1 MRSRQTPNP
10 LSQAIMLSP
19 AVIPEK
25 AGIQACLGR
34 YRWIVAFAGMTKR
47 LPDLRLTGAFRG
59 LVVLWS
65 LLALLAGC
73 AVGPDYKRPKVLA
86 PENYRFEL
94 NGAME
99 VANTAWWEQFD
110 DPVLNDLVHTALQE
124 NKDVLIASA
133 RIEEFVGRYVTAR
146 GDLFPNITG
155 GFTAAR
161 GREMGSL
168 ITTDSYQ
175 VFLSGSWEIDFWGRL
190 RRLKEAARAEL
201 LATEE
206 ARRAVILTLVGSV
219 VGTYVDLL
227 TLDRQLDITVKTAES
242 RKQSLDLFQMRF
254 DYGIVSAEVLSMID
268 AEYRDALSR
277 IPDVQR
283 SIAQTENA
291 LSILI
296 GRNPGDII
304 RGRSLEKL
312 GRPEVPEGLPSEI
325 LEKRPDVRQ
334 AEQNLVA
341 ANARIGAAKALYFP
355 TISLTGL
362 LGSASPELT
371 KLFSGGT
378 SFWSLA
384 GPIAM
389 PLLNFGRI
397 KGLVKSTEAVQQQAL
412 YAYQQV
418 IQSAF
423 RDVDDALVDHTKSQ
437 EQIQALSQQV
447 DALKTYAR
455 LARMRY
461 DEGYSSYIEVLDAE
475 RSLFNAELAYTSV
488 YGNIFRSLINI
499 YKAMGGGWVALAEAG
514 APRAPICEPE
524 EIVPLP

>member
-1 MRSRQTPNP
+1 
-10 LSQAIMLSP
+10 MLRRASLC
-19 AVIPEK
+19 V
-25 AGIQACLGR
+25 LL
-34 YRWIVAFAGMTKR
+34 V
-47 LPDLRLTGAFRG
+47 LLT
-59 LVVLWS
+59 
-65 LLALLAGC
+65 GC
-73 AVGPDYKRPKVLA
+73 AVGPDYKRPKVDTPA
-86 PENYRFEL
+86 NYRLEL

-110 DPVLNDLVHTALQE
+110 DPVLSELVRTALQE

-146 GDLFPNITG
+146 GALFPNTSA
-155 GFTAAR
+155 GFTA
-161 GREMGSL
+161 GRERLPGSL
-168 ITTDSYQ
+168 ITSDNYQ

-206 ARRAVILTLVGSV
+206 ARRSVILTLVSSV

-227 TLDRQLDITVKTAES
+227 TLDRQLEITVRTAET
-242 RKQSLDLFQMRF
+242 RKASLDLYQLRLE
-254 DYGIVSAEVLSMID
+254 YGVVDALVVSQVD
-268 AEYRDALSR
+268 AEYQEALAR
-277 IPDVQR
+277 IPEVER
-283 SIAQTENA
+283 AIAQTENA

-296 GRNPGDII
+296 GRNPGEILRD
-304 RGRSLEKL
+304 RSLDRL
-312 GRPEVPEGLPSEI
+312 VLPEVPEGLPSEL
-325 LEKRPDVRQ
+325 LEKRPDILQ
-334 AEQNLVA
+334 AEQNLIA

-355 TISLTGL
+355 TISLTGI
-362 LGSASPELT
+362 LGAASPELT
-371 KLFSGGT
+371 KLFSAGT

-418 IQSAF
+418 IQNAF
-423 RDVDDALVDHTKSQ
+423 REVDDALVGHVKSQ
-437 EQIQALSQQV
+437 ERLQPQGLQIEALRNAV
-447 DALKTYAR
+447 K

-461 DEGYSSYIEVLDAE
+461 DEGFASYIEVLDAE
-475 RSLFNAELAYTSV
+475 RSLFNAELLYTTVHGDV
-488 YGNIFRSLINI
+488 YRSLIGL
-499 YKAMGGGWVALAEAG
+499 YKAMGGGWVAVAEAG
-514 APRAPICEPE
+514 APKAPVQEPE

>member
-1 MRSRQTPNP
+1 
-10 LSQAIMLSP
+10 ML
-19 AVIPEK
+19 
-25 AGIQACLGR
+25 R
-34 YRWIVAFAGMTKR
+34 R
-47 LPDLRLTGAFRG
+47 
-59 LVVLWS
+59 VLCGV
-65 LLALLAGC
+65 LLALLTGC
-73 AVGPDYKRPKVLA
+73 AIGPDYKRPKVESPA
-86 PENYRFEL
+86 NYRFEL

-110 DPVLNDLVHTALQE
+110 DPILNDLVRTALQE

-146 GDLFPNITG
+146 GELFPTTSA
-155 GFTAAR
+155 GFTPAR
-161 GREMGSL
+161 QRLPGSL
-168 ITTDSYQ
+168 VTFDSYQ

-190 RRLKEAARAEL
+190 RRLKEAARADL

-206 ARRAVILTLVGSV
+206 ARRTVILTLVSSV
-219 VGTYVDLL
+219 AATYVDLL
-227 TLDRQLDITVKTAES
+227 TLDKQLEITVKTAES
-242 RKQSLDLFQMRF
+242 RRDSLDLFQLRL
-254 DYGIVSAEVLSMID
+254 DYGVVDAVVVSQID
-268 AEYRDALSR
+268 AEYRDALAR
-277 IPDVQR
+277 IPDVER
-283 SIAQTENA
+283 AIAQTENA

-296 GRNPGDII
+296 GRNPGEIL
-304 RGRSLEKL
+304 RGRKL
-312 GRPEVPEGLPSEI
+312 DNLQLPDVPEGVPSEV
-325 LEKRPDVRQ
+325 LEKRPDIRQ

-362 LGSASPELT
+362 LGAASPELS

-397 KGLVKSTEAVQQQAL
+397 KGVVKSTEAVQQQAL

-423 RDVDDALVDHTKSQ
+423 REVDDGLIDHIKSQ
-437 EQIQALSQQV
+437 EQLQAQAQQI
-447 DALKTYAR
+447 DALKNAAR

-461 DEGYSSYIEVLDAE
+461 DEGFSSYIEVLDAD
-475 RSLFNAELAYTSV
+475 RSLFNAELAYTGV
-488 YGNIFRSLINI
+488 QGNIHLSLINI
-499 YKAMGGGWVALAEAG
+499 YKAMGGGWVAVAEAG
-514 APRAPICEPE
+514 APIAPVCEPE